1 MLFMYPAY
9 FHKESDGYWLEFPDL
24 PGVYS
29 QGDDF
34 AETYKN
40 AQEALE
46 LYLSSAVADGD
57 DLVRGSDI
65 STVKPIEYGLVNV
78 VSVDFDP
85 YKNANRSVKKTLSVP
100 AWLNDKALAM
110 GLNFSKVLQEAL
122 LERITR

>member
-1 MLFMYPAY
+1 M
-9 FHKESDGYWLEFPDL
+9 
-24 PGVYS
+24 
-29 QGDDF
+29 
-34 AETYKN
+34 
-40 AQEALE
+40 
-46 LYLSSAVADGD
+46 ADGD

-65 STVKPIEYGLVNV
+65 STVKPIEDGLVNV

-85 YKNANRSVKKTLSVP
+85 YKDANRSVKKTLSVP